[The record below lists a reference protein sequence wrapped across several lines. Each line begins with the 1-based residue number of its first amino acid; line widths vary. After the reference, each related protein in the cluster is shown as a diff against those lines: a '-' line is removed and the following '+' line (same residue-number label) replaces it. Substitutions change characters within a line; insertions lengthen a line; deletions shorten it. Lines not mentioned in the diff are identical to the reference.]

1 METQQTIVKRI
12 KSIEGTLQITRS
24 MRLVSIAKM
33 QKAREAMRRNQPL
46 LDGSR
51 RLATLAIGSLD
62 GRRHPLTDIRPVQ
75 CTLMVVLSGDRGLC
89 GGYNAGVVR
98 HALAALDSFGR
109 PAKVITVGS
118 KAGDA
123 LKRRRA
129 YRPFRAYTG
138 LSDAPAFSD
147 AEEIAALI
155 RSVYDSGEA
164 DEALLCYTRFTS
176 MLIQN
181 PAIVRLLPLGAGGQD
196 GAATAYEPKG
206 EELLQG
212 VADFYLASSLYGA
225 MLEAS
230 VCEQSAR
237 ILSMD
242 GAVRTAG
249 EMIQELGLSYNQ
261 ARQGMITQEITE
273 IVTAADAVE
282 GGL

>member
-1 METQQTIVKRI
+1 MESQQTILKRI

-51 RLATLAIGSLD
+51 RLASLGVGCMD
-62 GRRHPLTDIRPVQ
+62 GRRHPLIDGRPVG
-75 CTLMVVLSGDRGLC
+75 CTLMVILCGDRGLC

-98 HALAALDSFGR
+98 HAMAALEALER
-109 PAKVITVGS
+109 PVKVVTVGL

-123 LKRRRA
+123 FRRRGA
-129 YRPFRAYTG
+129 FRPVRMFSG
-138 LSDAPAFSD
+138 LSDAPMFSD

-155 RSVYDSGEA
+155 RSIYDGGEA
-164 DEALLCYTRFTS
+164 DEALLCYTQFTS

-181 PAIVRLLPLGAGGQD
+181 PAIVRLLPLGNAAND
-196 GAATAYEPKG
+196 RKATAYEPGG
-206 EELLQG
+206 EDMLHG
-212 VADFYLASSLYGA
+212 VASFYLASRLYGA
-225 MLEAS
+225 LLEAA

-237 ILSMD
+237 IISMD

-249 EMIQELGLSYNQ
+249 DMIQELELSFNQ
-261 ARQGMITQEITE
+261 ARQGTITQEITE